1 MKDYYGKTY
10 RNKWFSG
17 IRGLLRGSLG
27 LHGVEGR
34 NLLMFNSRFK
44 GRNLLGINARNLL
57 AMAKKRPLVLPA
69 VLMLVCCFCSYYFAS
84 FVPAVILSIL
94 IIALSVLALKHVSI
108 NKAAFLSVVL
118 MLCAVLVYIGLFI
131 SFRVN
136 AKCESQSRYICTVT
150 SVSYDISGE
159 MDLTVKLDNRV
170 LAHANFYC
178 DHESFYPGDTLVLY
192 GKLKKPSPAGNP
204 GEFDYSEYLR
214 KQGILYVI
222 SCDRYEVI
230 NKAGFPLCITGAVQR
245 FFYELR
251 RQSFEA
257 VTGFFDDADK
267 SLAAAVCL
275 GDKSLISA
283 DVKRDF
289 KMSCCSHL
297 LAVSGTHFAGF
308 MACLPIVLNVFKVKR
323 KNAFIVQTLF
333 CILIG
338 CLTGWSNS
346 VTRAAIMSICLFAD
360 REWLSALS
368 LSSIVM
374 VFADP
379 FCPLSSGFQMSFC
392 AVIAIKVYSGKITE
406 LLTKLHLGEQLATV
420 FSVSIAAMLGMI
432 PFWSEISM
440 RPDFEHLLI
449 QIVGSFI
456 AGAACTFF
464 IPCVLFCYLL
474 PFWSQYLSMP
484 LKICLELL
492 LRLVGFGSSLSEQGG
507 SPIHISSY
515 VLLLLSITVFLFMLP
530 PCVLRRLLLKPVAFV
545 LAVAIGVNVFTLI
558 NKPSCR
564 VVFADVGQ
572 GDCCLIITP
581 DKTCLIDA
589 GTYDEGSSTVSDLL
603 DYYGIYQVDICVM
616 SHWDVDHAGGI
627 AALCDQGRTKT
638 ILTSYVPLSGD
649 SDKDVQEFLLSTAFS
664 GSDNSLY
671 MSQLQGIYAGDR
683 VYLSE
688 AVYFDVLYPSSNLG
702 GGNENSLVLM
712 LHISGSDETSI
723 LFTGDI
729 GASTE
734 NELLES
740 GVDLDCDILKVAHHG
755 SKYSS
760 TGEFIEACSPDA
772 AIISVGAHNFY
783 GHPAPDTLERLNSYG
798 CEVFRTDEEGAVVM
812 EY

>member
-10 RNKWFSG
+10 GNKGFSG
-17 IRGLLRGSLG
+17 IRGVVRGRLGLRGNNTCRLRG
-27 LHGVEGR
+27 
-34 NLLMFNSRFK
+34 FNACGFP
-44 GRNLLGINARNLL
+44 GFNANALFG
-57 AMAKKRPLVLPA
+57 MVKKRPLVLPA
-69 VLMLVCCFCSYYFAS
+69 VLMLVCSLCCYWFES
-84 FVPAVILSIL
+84 FVPAVIISVLVICLSIL
-94 IIALSVLALKHVSI
+94 GLKHVSI

-118 MLCAVLVYIGLFI
+118 MLCAVIVYIGLFI
-131 SFRVN
+131 SFRLN
-136 AKCESQSRYICTVT
+136 TACESQSRYICTVT
-150 SVSYDISGE
+150 SASYDISGDL
-159 MDLTVKLDNRV
+159 DLTVKFDNGV

-214 KQGILYVI
+214 KQGISYVV
-222 SCDRYEVI
+222 SCDRYEVVD
-230 NKAGFPLCITGAVQR
+230 KAGFPLCIIGAIQR

-251 RQSFEA
+251 LQSFEA
-257 VTGFFDDADK
+257 VTSFFDDADK

-275 GDKSLISA
+275 GDKSLISS

-308 MACLPIVLNVFKVKR
+308 MACLPMVLNVFKVKR
-323 KNAFIVQTLF
+323 KNAFIVQTMF
-333 CILIG
+333 CLLIG
-338 CLTGWSNS
+338 CLTGWSDS

-368 LSSIVM
+368 LASIVM
-374 VFADP
+374 IFADP
-379 FCPLSSGFQMSFC
+379 FCPMSSGFQMSFC
-392 AVIAIKVYSGKITE
+392 AVVAIKMYSGKITGF
-406 LLTKLHLGEQLATV
+406 LMKLHIGEQLSSV
-420 FSVSIAAMLGMI
+420 FSVPVAAMLGMI
-432 PFWSEISM
+432 PFWTDISM

-449 QIVGSFI
+449 QIVSSFI

-474 PFWSQYLSMP
+474 PFLSRYLSMP
-484 LKICLELL
+484 LKLCLELL
-492 LRLVGFGSSLSEQGG
+492 LRVVGFGSSLSEQGG
-507 SPIHISSY
+507 SPIHISGN
-515 VLLLLSITVFLFMLP
+515 VLLLCGLSVFLFMLP

-545 LAVAIGVNVFTLI
+545 LAVAIGINAFSLI
-558 NKPSCR
+558 SKPSCR

-581 DKTCLIDA
+581 EKTCLIDA
-589 GTYDEGSSTVSDLL
+589 GTYDEGSSTVRDLL

-627 AALCDQGRTKT
+627 AALCDQGITKT
-638 ILTSYVPLSGD
+638 ILTSYVPLPD
-649 SDKDVQEFLLSTAFS
+649 YADKDVQEFLLSTALS
-664 GSDNSLY
+664 GSDNDAYL
-671 MSQLQGIYAGDR
+671 SQLQGIFAGDR
-683 VYLSE
+683 LYLSE
-688 AVYFDVLYPSSNLG
+688 EVYFDVLYPSSNLG

-712 LHISGSDETSI
+712 LHITGSEETSI

-729 GASTE
+729 GISTE
-734 NELLES
+734 MVLLES
-740 GVDLDCDILKVAHHG
+740 GINLDCDILKVAHHG

-760 TGEFIEACSPDA
+760 SYEFIEACSPDA
-772 AIISVGAHNFY
+772 AVISVGTHNFY
-783 GHPAPDTLERLNSYG
+783 GHPAPDTLDRLNSYG
-798 CEVFRTDEEGAVVM
+798 CVVFRTDEEGAVVM

>member
-10 RNKWFSG
+10 GNKGYLSVRSSLSG
-17 IRGLLRGSLG
+17 RLSPYGSD
-27 LHGVEGR
+27 
-34 NLLMFNSRFK
+34 
-44 GRNLLGINARNLL
+44 ARNLFGFV
-57 AMAKKRPLVLPA
+57 KKRPLVLPA
-69 VLMLVCCFCSYYFAS
+69 VFMLVCSFSCYYSSS
-84 FVPAVILSIL
+84 FIPAVVLTCAVIGLCLLWLKHASDNKATL
-94 IIALSVLALKHVSI
+94 LSVALM
-108 NKAAFLSVVL
+108 F
-118 MLCAVLVYIGLFI
+118 CAVLVYIGLFI
-131 SFRVN
+131 GSRLN
-136 AKCESQSRYICTVT
+136 ESSDTRERYICTVT
-150 SVSYDISGE
+150 EASYNISGD
-159 MDLTVKLDNRV
+159 MDLTVKLDHEV

-178 DHESFYPGDTLVLY
+178 DHESFYPGDVLVIY
-192 GKLKKPSPAGNP
+192 GKLKMPSSAGNP

-214 KQGILYVI
+214 KQGILYVV
-222 SCDRYEVI
+222 SCERYEVVE
-230 NKAGFPLCITGAVQR
+230 KAGFPLNVTGAVQS

-251 RQSFEA
+251 RRSFEA
-257 VTGFFDDADK
+257 VTSFFDDTDI

-275 GDKSLISA
+275 GDKSLISS

-308 MACLPIVLNVFKVKR
+308 MACIPMILNVFKVKR
-323 KNAFIVQTLF
+323 KNAILVQTLF
-333 CILIG
+333 CLLIG
-338 CLTGWSNS
+338 CLTGWSDS

-368 LSSIVM
+368 LASIVM
-374 VFADP
+374 ILADP

-392 AVIAIKVYSGKITE
+392 AVIAIKVYSGKISE
-406 LLTKLHLGEQLATV
+406 LLIKLHFGERIASVLSVPVAAT
-420 FSVSIAAMLGMI
+420 LGMI
-432 PFWSEISM
+432 PFWSDISM

-474 PFWSQYLSMP
+474 PFWSRYLSMP
-484 LKICLELL
+484 LKLCLELL
-492 LRLVGFGSSLSEQGG
+492 LRLVNAGSSLSEKGG
-507 SPIHISSY
+507 SPVHISSY
-515 VLLLLSITVFLFMLP
+515 VLVLLGLTVFLFMLS
-530 PCVLRRLLLKPVAFV
+530 PCTLRRLFLRPVALV
-545 LAVAIGVNVFTLI
+545 LAVAVGFNAFSLI

-589 GTYDEGSSTVSDLL
+589 GTYDEGSKTVSDLL
-603 DYYGIYQVDICVM
+603 DYCGIYKVDLCVM

-638 ILTSYVPLSGD
+638 ILTSYVPSPAD
-649 SDKDVQEFLLSTAFS
+649 ADKDVQEFLLSTALS
-664 GSDNSLY
+664 GSDNNSFL
-671 MSQLQGIYAGDR
+671 SQLQGIYAGDR

-688 AVYFDVLYPSSNLG
+688 SVYFDVLYPSSNLG
-702 GGNENSLVLM
+702 GGNENSLVLK
-712 LHISGSDETSI
+712 LHITGSEETTI

-729 GASTE
+729 GMSTE
-734 NELLES
+734 TELLES
-740 GVDLDCDILKVAHHG
+740 GIDPDCDILKVAHHG

-760 TGEFIEACSPDA
+760 SVEFIEACSPDA
-772 AIISVGAHNFY
+772 AVISVGAHNFY
-783 GHPAPDTLERLNSYG
+783 GHPAPDTLSRLNSYG

-812 EY
+812 EF